1 MSRVAVLLS
10 LSLAACY
17 GSAPPRPPRVPLPPI
32 EPGVELV
39 VQSETQTTIENVP
52 RTATSC
58 PAGVGEGDPSCV
70 VTRYTEAAPVTHT
83 TTTAAIGDRP
93 LTYAQF
99 RVLTDP
105 QWDAKLA
112 RLDELS
118 HRCERANLPRYAGL
132 GLLAAGLL
140 VGPVIAAKG
149 GGDIGAAITYGGVA
163 AGTASYAIGYFA
175 SGGRDCNEAQ
185 ALVCYLDTRD
195 QMAWTSVD
203 GDDTA
208 AEMKALADRFNA
220 SLAPGH
226 ASADALHM
234 RR

>member
-1 MSRVAVLLS
+1 MRCAAVLLP

-32 EPGVELV
+32 EAGAELV
-39 VQSETQTTIENVP
+39 VQSETRTTIENVP

-83 TTTAAIGDRP
+83 TTTAAIGETP

-118 HRCERANLPRYAGL
+118 HRCERANVPRYAGL
-132 GLLAAGLL
+132 GLLAVALL
-140 VGPVIAAKG
+140 VGPTIATKG
-149 GGDIGAAITYGGVA
+149 DRDVGAAITYGGVA
-163 AGTASYAIGYFA
+163 AGIASYAIGYFA
-175 SGGRDCNEAQ
+175 YGGRDSNEAQ
-185 ALVCYLDTRD
+185 SLFTYLDTRD

-226 ASADALHM
+226 ALRM
-234 RR
+234 RN